1 MKALKKTLALGALAL
16 GVLGIPAFAAEAA
29 TSFADPGVVRCQ
41 ICGAQYRVKTSV
53 PKDSSI
59 RLKLV
64 PLTGTVKEKT
74 R

>member
-1 MKALKKTLALGALAL
+1 MALTKTFALGALAL